1 MGEKV
6 TVKLIGY
13 EELRKLRL
21 ANDLPDSTE
30 QNQLDLGRY
39 RRKGVF
45 QKPVVDLVKTNLF
58 EIVEENGE
66 RPGYETQMLKGVE
79 EAVVEGVEMV
89 DEIEHF
95 FEFEWIQIDEP
106 SDVGKIGYSSP
117 LKGMRGGWGNEMEV
131 FSPARSRIAPE
142 GEMRVSSKGN
152 QTSTEKTK
160 IADRVE
166 NKI

>member
-1 MGEKV
+1 MTRPTPTQYMGEKV

-21 ANDLPDSTE
+21 GNDLPDPTE
-30 QNQLDLGRY
+30 QNQLDLGHY
-39 RRKGVF
+39 RREGVF
-45 QKPVVDLVKTNLF
+45 HKPVVDLVKKNLF
-58 EIVEENGE
+58 EIVEEDGE

-89 DEIEHF
+89 DDIEHF
-95 FEFEWIQIDEP
+95 LEYEWIEIDEP

-117 LKGMRGGWGNEMEV
+117 LKGMRGGGGNEMEV
-131 FSPARSRIAPE
+131 FSPAHSRIAPE

-152 QTSTEKTK
+152 QLPPRK
-160 IADRVE
+160 
-166 NKI
+166 